1 MRSFSTPTGAR
12 AALTLSLTFAAL
24 TVALG
29 GLAAC
34 ATAVQTRP
42 GRTATEQLLVA
53 HAAERAAAD
62 FHLEAPKGRRVFLDT
77 INFTGEWAPYAAS
90 ALRQRILSG
99 GHRLSPSRAEADLV
113 VEIRMGALSIDQMSR
128 VLGVPA
134 LTLPTGNN
142 YSTFTVPELSLYSQ
156 AERSGVAEFSIFAYD
171 AHTGAAVPVV
181 HRISGETQ
189 MRSHKFMMVMTW
201 GKQEV
206 KPGDPALDAE
216 PWWKPW

>member
-1 MRSFSTPTGAR
+1 MRLFSHRRGVR
-12 AALTLSLTFAAL
+12 AALILSMTL
-24 TVALG
+24 VLG
-29 GLAAC
+29 GVSAC

-53 HAAERAAAD
+53 HAAERAASD
-62 FHLEAPKGRRVFLDT
+62 FRIEAPDGSLVFLDT
-77 INFTGEWAPYAAS
+77 VNFTGEWAPYAAS
-90 ALRQRILSG
+90 ALRQRILNSG
-99 GHRLSPSRAEADLV
+99 LRLSPNRTEADV
-113 VEIRMGALSIDQMSR
+113 IVEVRMGALSIDQMSR

-171 AHTGAAVPVV
+171 ARTGAAVPVA

-189 MRSHKFMMVMTW
+189 MRSHKFLMVMTW

-206 KPGDPALDAE
+206 KPGDPTLDAE

>member
-1 MRSFSTPTGAR
+1 MRSSSTHTGVR
-12 AALTLSLTFAAL
+12 AALVLSLSL
-24 TVALG
+24 VLG

-62 FHLEAPKGRRVFLDT
+62 FHLEAPQGSLVFLDT

-90 ALRQRILSG
+90 ALRQRILNSG
-99 GHRLSPSRAEADLV
+99 YRLSTARSDADLI
-113 VEIRMGALSIDQMSR
+113 VEVRMGALSIDQMSR

-142 YSTFTVPELSLYSQ
+142 YSTFSVPELSLYSQ
-156 AERSGVAEFSIFAYD
+156 AERSGVAEFSIFAYE
-171 AHTGAAVPVV
+171 ARTGAAVPVI

-189 MRSHKFMMVMTW
+189 MRSHKFLMVMTW

>member
-1 MRSFSTPTGAR
+1 MRSSSTHTGVR
-12 AALTLSLTFAAL
+12 AALVLSLCL
-24 TVALG
+24 VLG

-62 FHLEAPKGRRVFLDT
+62 FHLEAPQGSLVFLDT

-90 ALRQRILSG
+90 ALRQRILNSG
-99 GHRLSPSRAEADLV
+99 YRLSTARSDADLI
-113 VEIRMGALSIDQMSR
+113 VEVRMGALSIDQMSR

-142 YSTFTVPELSLYSQ
+142 YSTFSVPELSLYSQ

-171 AHTGAAVPVV
+171 ARTGAAVPVI

-189 MRSHKFMMVMTW
+189 MRSHKFLMVMTW